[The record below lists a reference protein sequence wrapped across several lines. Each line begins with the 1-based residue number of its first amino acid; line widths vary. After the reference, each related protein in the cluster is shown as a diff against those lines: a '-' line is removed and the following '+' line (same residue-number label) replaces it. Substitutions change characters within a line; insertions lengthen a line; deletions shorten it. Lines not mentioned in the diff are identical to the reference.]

1 MVRVAMLIA
10 FVGCVSAFADD
21 EPLRIRNLAP
31 ASGIY
36 GEPRAFGGDVLQ
48 SGYELTFNTE
58 IANNFTS
65 DANGSTLAFFDGET
79 TYYTYG
85 FRQAVA
91 DRFEWG
97 IEVPWVE
104 QRGGYLDHTIQD
116 FHSIF
121 GFPNNGRREADLN
134 RIDYFISDQN
144 KVYVNF
150 QDSHDGWGDI
160 RVTGGYQLLRT
171 PERSLALRALVKL
184 PTGDID
190 TLTGSNGTDGAT
202 WLDYTDRDLLAR
214 LHLSMTAAIGLMV
227 LGDGDLLPQRQR
239 HFAGY
244 GHFGLSYQMTD
255 AWAFKAQLDYHSD
268 LVDASVRQIGGA
280 ALQGALGANWQITPK
295 LFADVALVEDLVSDS
310 TSDVMLQF
318 LLGAKL

>member
-1 MVRVAMLIA
+1 MRRIVLL
-10 FVGCVSAFADD
+10 CVLVSAAAFADD

-36 GEPRAFGGDVLQ
+36 GEPRALGGDVLQ
-48 SGYELTFNTE
+48 SGYEVTFNTE

-65 DANGSTLAFFDGET
+65 DANGTTLAFFDGET

-91 DRFEWG
+91 DKFEWG
-97 IEVPWVE
+97 FEIPWVE
-104 QRGGYLDHTIQD
+104 QRGGYLDHSIQD
-116 FHSIF
+116 FHDFF

-134 RIDYFISDQN
+134 QIDYFVSDKN
-144 KVYVNF
+144 KVYVDF
-150 QDSHDGWGDI
+150 QNSHDGIGDV
-160 RVTGGYQLLRT
+160 RVTAGVQLLRT

-202 WLDYTDRDLLAR
+202 WLDYTDRDLLSR
-214 LHLSMTAAIGLMV
+214 LNLSMTAAIGVMA
-227 LGDGDLLPQRQR
+227 LGEGDLLPDKQR
-239 HFAGY
+239 HVAGY
-244 GHFGLSYQMTD
+244 GHFGLSYPVTD
-255 AWAFKAQLDYHSD
+255 TWTFKAQVDYESQQIN
-268 LVDASVRQIGGA
+268 ASIGQLGGA

-295 LFADVALVEDLVSDS
+295 LFTDIALVEDLVSDS
-310 TSDVMLQF
+310 TSDVMVQV

>member
-1 MVRVAMLIA
+1 MVRFAMLIA
-10 FVGCVSAFADD
+10 LVCGSSAFADD

-31 ASGIY
+31 ASSIY
-36 GEPRAFGGDVLQ
+36 GEPRALGGDVLP
-48 SGYELTFNTE
+48 SGYELTFSTE
-58 IANNFTS
+58 FANNFTS
-65 DANGSTLAFFDGET
+65 DANGGTLAFFDGET

-85 FRQAVA
+85 FRQAIA
-91 DRFEWG
+91 ERFEWG
-97 IEVPWVE
+97 AEIPWIE
-104 QRGGYLDHTIQD
+104 QRGGYFDHTIEG

-134 RIDYFISDQN
+134 QIDYFISDNN
-144 KVYVNF
+144 KVYVDF

-160 RVTGGYQLLRT
+160 RLTGGYQLLRT
-171 PERSLALRALVKL
+171 SERSLALRALVKL
-184 PTGDID
+184 PTGDVD

-202 WLDYTDRDLLAR
+202 WLDYTDRELLAR
-214 LHLSMTAAIGLMV
+214 LHMSMTAAIGAMV
-227 LGDGDLLPQRQR
+227 LGEGDLLPQQQR
-239 HFAGY
+239 HVAGY

-280 ALQGALGANWQITPK
+280 ALQGALGTSWQITPK
-295 LFADVALVEDLVSDS
+295 LFADFALVEDLVSDS